1 MAWLEILEGCCAG
14 QRYTLGDD
22 VSLGRGQHNTIR
34 LPDPKVSR
42 RHLRVVRQGTQ
53 FVIEAL
59 QTANGTT
66 MRGAQLPP
74 HTPTPLQDGDEVCLG
89 RVRLRFHTQE
99 TPASPSEAAP
109 PSPDA
114 GVTVPP
120 LVTLEATQIIT
131 ALPAAAHPS
140 DDVVL
145 ETLHRFHAMCELS
158 IALGALTKRED
169 LLDTTLEWLFAQF
182 PHADRAFVLLKEP
195 DSEHLVPVA
204 TRQRATT
211 LEDPPAPA
219 ISSTIVREVL
229 QHKRAILSC
238 DAMDDPQFSGTSSVV
253 KYSIRSVMS
262 VPLLVG
268 EEILGLLQV
277 DSPTTQQLFT
287 ADDLHL
293 LLGLASQVAI
303 ALRNDQ
309 MAKVREHAAAL
320 EIAKNAAETANDAK
334 SMFLANMSHELRTP
348 LNAIIGYSEML
359 IESAED
365 YTMADA
371 VADLQKILGSA
382 KHLLVLINDILDLS
396 KIEAGKM
403 DLHLERFAIQDL
415 LDTVVPTVQPLA
427 AERANIL
434 EVCVAEAVPPI
445 HADRTKVR
453 QCLLNLLSNACKF
466 TDQGTIRLEV
476 TPETVEGQEW
486 LTIGVRDTGIGIAP
500 EHQKRLFQHFVQADA
515 STTRKY
521 GGTGLG
527 LAITKHFCQI
537 MGGDITL
544 ISTPGQG
551 STFTLW
557 LPLNSPGLADT
568 PQAPTGDEG

>member
-22 VSLGRGQHNTIR
+22 VSLGRGKHNTIR

-42 RHLRVVRQGTQ
+42 QHARLVQQGTQ
-53 FVIEAL
+53 FVLEDLKA
-59 QTANGTT
+59 ANGTT
-66 MRGAQLPP
+66 VRGTPLPP

-89 RVRLRFHTQE
+89 PVRLRFHAQE
-99 TPASPSEAAP
+99 IPVPPSDVIP

-114 GVTVPP
+114 DVTVST
-120 LVTLEATQIIT
+120 LVTLEATQVIT
-131 ALPAAAHPS
+131 ALPAAAQAS
-140 DDVVL
+140 DDMVR

-158 IALGALTKRED
+158 IALGSLTTRET
-169 LLDTTLEWLFAQF
+169 LLDTALEWLFAQF
-182 PHADRAFVLLKEP
+182 PQADRAFVLLTEP
-195 DSEHLVPVA
+195 DSEDLVPVA
-204 TRQRATT
+204 TRQRATP
-211 LEDPPAPA
+211 LEAQPSPP

-238 DAMDDPQFSGTSSVV
+238 DAMDDPQLSATSSIV

-268 EEILGLLQV
+268 EEVLGLLQV
-277 DSPTTQQLFT
+277 DSPTTQKLFT

-293 LLGLASQVAI
+293 FLGLASQVAI
-303 ALRNDQ
+303 ALKNDQ
-309 MAKVREHAAAL
+309 LATVRERAAAL
-320 EIAKNAAETANDAK
+320 EIAKTAAETANNAK

-348 LNAIIGYSEML
+348 LNVIVGYTEML

-365 YTMADA
+365 TTMPEA
-371 VADLQKILGSA
+371 VADLHKILGAA
-382 KHLLVLINDILDLS
+382 KHLLALINDVLDLS

-403 DLHLERFAIQDL
+403 DLHLERFPIQDL
-415 LDTVVPTVQPLA
+415 LETVVPTVQPLV
-427 AERANIL
+427 AEHANVL
-434 EVCVAEAVPPI
+434 EVSVAEAVPPI

-476 TPETVEGQEW
+476 TPETVEGRHW
-486 LTIGVRDTGIGIAP
+486 LTIRVCDTGIGIAP
-500 EHQKRLFQHFVQADA
+500 EHQAGLFQHFVQADP

-527 LAITKHFCQI
+527 LAITKHFCQM

-544 ISTPGQG
+544 TSTPGQG

-557 LPLNSPGLADT
+557 LPLNRPEARRH
-568 PQAPTGDEG
+568 PTSSDGDGG